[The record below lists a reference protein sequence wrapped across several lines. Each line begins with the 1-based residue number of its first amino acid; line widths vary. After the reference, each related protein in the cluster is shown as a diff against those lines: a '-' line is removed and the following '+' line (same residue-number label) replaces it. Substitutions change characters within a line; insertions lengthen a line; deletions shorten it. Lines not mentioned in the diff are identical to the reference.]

1 MEKIVSIGYFVSFRE
16 KTVTVAGLPTR
27 RVYDV
32 SQMCQ
37 MTHIF
42 EIREK
47 KNWCNDLLV
56 LQLQLTVNT
65 IQKRQNAI
73 IWLKNC
79 FLLYFTH
86 SSRPPR
92 RVYLRAGLRVK
103 AITLGSGLWKRELLS
118 FKRSNHY
125 RFITRCLLAVT
136 GSRLSGKIKRAIIS
150 VALKM
155 P

>member
-1 MEKIVSIGYFVSFRE
+1 MQTASLKRIENFLVELKRWKKIVSIGYFVSFRE

-73 IWLKNC
+73 I
-79 FLLYFTH
+79 
-86 SSRPPR
+86 SSATATDSQHHPKEAKRN
-92 RVYLRAGLRVK
+92 YL
-103 AITLGSGLWKRELLS
+103 T
-118 FKRSNHY
+118 
-125 RFITRCLLAVT
+125 
-136 GSRLSGKIKRAIIS
+136 
-150 VALKM
+150 
-155 P
+155 